1 MVMPVPKRQHSKSR
15 TNRRVAGKHK
25 IVVVSGVCN
34 VCQSFTEQHAVCQGC
49 GFYKGMKLMRTK
61 AEREQERK
69 ISRRVKERSLQ
80 ASAAQTKVIAEPS
93 SKEATEKKDKH
104 E

>member
-1 MVMPVPKRQHSKSR
+1 MPVPKRQHSKSR

-25 IVVVSGVCN
+25 ILVASGICS

-49 GFYKGMKLMRTK
+49 GFYKGMKILRTK

-69 ISRRVKERSLQ
+69 ISKRVRERSLQ
-80 ASAAQTKVIAEPS
+80 ASATKTSSTTDVSIKEPAT
-93 SKEATEKKDKH
+93 KEDKKS
-104 E
+104 